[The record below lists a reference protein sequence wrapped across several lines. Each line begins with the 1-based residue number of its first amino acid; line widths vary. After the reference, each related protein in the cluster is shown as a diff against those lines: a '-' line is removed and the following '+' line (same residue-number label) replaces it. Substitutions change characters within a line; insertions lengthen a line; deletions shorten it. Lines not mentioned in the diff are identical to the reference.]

1 MNKKRIYW
9 ILKIVSFAVMIL
21 AAILMKKQAF
31 DSRMGTVFMVVM
43 TVAAFAGYFF
53 AEFKLKRMNAAEPDA
68 EDAEDDTAEDDDI
81 SDVTDN
87 GRTALFVEGFPSD
100 RLYFVFATQMYYAFV
115 HTGHAEL
122 GIKEDAVSDKPL
134 TDGDRLHANPKDIW
148 LAKSEI
154 TEGKLKMKRCISTQL
169 PSCASLKLK
178 TRDGKKYSF
187 IILQELDEKTIRD
200 FFADVE
206 KRFV

>member
-53 AEFKLKRMNAAEPDA
+53 SEFRLKKLNAAEPDE
-68 EDAEDDTAEDDDI
+68 EDAEDIAEDGDI
-81 SDVTDN
+81 SEVTDD
-87 GRTALFVEGFPSD
+87 GQTALFVEGFPSD

-115 HTGHAEL
+115 HAGHAEL
-122 GIKEDAVSDKPL
+122 GIKEDAVFDTPL

-148 LAKSEI
+148 IAKSEI

-187 IILQELDEKTIRD
+187 IILQELDEQTIRD
-200 FFADVE
+200 FFTDVE

>member
-1 MNKKRIYW
+1 MNKKRVYG
-9 ILKIVSFAVMIL
+9 ILKIVSFAAMIL
-21 AAILMKKQAF
+21 AAILIKKQSF
-31 DSRMGTVFMVVM
+31 DTKMGSVLI
-43 TVAAFAGYFF
+43 AAIAIASIALYFF
-53 AEFKLKRMNAAEPDA
+53 SEFRLKKLNAAEPDE
-68 EDAEDDTAEDDDI
+68 EDAEDIAEDDDI
-81 SDVTDN
+81 SEVTDD

-122 GIKEDAVSDKPL
+122 GIKEDAVPDKPL

-148 LAKSEI
+148 IAKSEI

-169 PSCASLKLK
+169 PSCASLKFK
-178 TRDGKKYSF
+178 TRDGKKYNF